1 MRFKVRINFRK
12 QNGVSLL
19 IFFVI
24 LLFGTSSYLILS
36 YDFNKRKLEK
46 NQKTMQALNEAK
58 LAMIGWSVKHK
69 NPGTLPCPEDLAL
82 VGTINEGSSRT
93 TCNELRPIGRLPWK
107 TLGIGDIRDGN
118 GDKLWYAISSG
129 YRSKP
134 INLNTSAALSL
145 NYQAGR
151 ALAIIFSAGPPLFSQ
166 KRINQTD
173 IAQYLDLFNVSGTP
187 TFLMEVAKQDFN
199 DGLLVVTKDDL
210 FNAVSMRVLGD
221 IRGTAGQGG
230 LVDFYFKNGFYPY
243 ADSNGDGQS
252 DNMSLN
258 GNPSYEGVAGR
269 DLAFVSDIKA
279 MLKDNGWPVFIDYQ
293 MNSARN
299 EVNLKLGNHSIKV
312 VPSP

>member
-1 MRFKVRINFRK
+1 MRVNFRK

-24 LLFGTSSYLILS
+24 LLFGTSSYLVLS
-36 YDFNKRKLEK
+36 SDFNKRKLEK

-151 ALAIIFSAGPPLFSQ
+151 ALAIIFAAGPPLFSQ

>member
-1 MRFKVRINFRK
+1 MRFKVRVNFRK

-24 LLFGTSSYLILS
+24 LLFGTSSYLVLS
-36 YDFNKRKLEK
+36 SDFNKRKLEK

-151 ALAIIFSAGPPLFSQ
+151 ALAIIFAAGPPLFSQ

>member
-1 MRFKVRINFRK
+1 MGLKVRNNFRK
-12 QNGVSLL
+12 QSGVSLL
-19 IFFVI
+19 IVFVI

-36 YDFNKRKLEK
+36 SDFNKRKLEK

-82 VGTINEGSSRT
+82 VGTINEGNSRT
-93 TCNELRPIGRLPWK
+93 TCNEVTPIGRLPWK

-129 YRSKP
+129 FRSKP
-134 INLNTSAALSL
+134 INLNTSAILSV
-145 NYQAGR
+145 NHQAGR
-151 ALAIIFSAGPPLFSQ
+151 VVAIIFSAGPPLSSQ

-173 IAQYLDLFNVSGTP
+173 IAQYLDLFNVSGAP
-187 TFLMEVAKQDFN
+187 TFLMGVAKQDFN

-252 DNMSLN
+252 DSMSLN
-258 GNPSYEGVAGR
+258 GNPSYEGLAGR
-269 DLAFVSDIKA
+269 DLAFVSDIKT

-299 EVNLKLGNHSIKV
+299 EVNLKLGNHSMKV